1 MLFLEFCYS
10 EMRFARYQKCPFE
23 SLSGHIAR
31 YVPSQTFK
39 KTFPIV
45 HKSLFQNY

>member
-1 MLFLEFCYS
+1 MRFLEFCYS
-10 EMRFARYQKCPFE
+10 EMRFARYHKFFE
-23 SLSGHIAR
+23 SLSDHIAC

-39 KTFPIV
+39 KTLPIV